1 MTPRDDHNAAAL
13 ESLLPLL
20 ECHLDLHGRIVPRA
34 QWESTYD
41 PPPAG
46 WVPPKPEPDCDGG
59 CPRCADFQ
67 TRRCHLL
74 EERWASEWA
83 RLRKR
88 YPVLGSLERLLADL
102 MAERPHWASALYWV
116 HVQPWD
122 AWAKDKRAAWAR
134 EGIGWLCERIDW
146 WLPVYV
152 PEGMPVCARSE
163 GAKDRDIIRL
173 RIEGKSYHAI
183 AKALGCSKSTVSAVL
198 HGKEVRQGRT
208 KSAESP

>member
-1 MTPRDDHNAAAL
+1 MTPRDVHNAAAL
-13 ESLLPLL
+13 ETLLPLL
-20 ECHLDLHGRIVPRA
+20 EAHLDLHGRIVAQA

-41 PPPAG
+41 PPPKG
-46 WVPPKPEPDCDGG
+46 WMPAPPEPDCDHRCSE
-59 CPRCADFQ
+59 CPQFP
-67 TRRCHLL
+67 RRCTLR
-74 EERWASEWA
+74 EERWAAEWWK
-83 RLRKR
+83 LRHR
-88 YPVLGSLERLLADL
+88 YPDLVQLEALLGDL
-102 MAERPHWASALYWV
+102 MAEHPDWASALYWT

-122 AWAKDKRAAWAR
+122 AWNPKKRADWCR
-134 EGIGWLCERIDW
+134 EGIGWLCERIDD

-163 GAKDRDIIRL
+163 GAKDREIVRL

-208 KSAESP
+208 KAAQG